1 MSELDRLEAAMN
13 ECREMIR
20 EAHAATKDLRAAVRE
35 ARQELRALARDE
47 VAAQIQPE
55 VSRQLE
61 ELGERT
67 GEAIT
72 AATQKVIA
80 EFDRF
85 GESLLGKE
93 TYWQKASGRRA
104 AARPGT
110 DVLPPGILPGEE
122 EGSWAPP
129 RDARSHPRAHAG
141 PLQWARPSNRQPI
154 TQRETKRSAD
164 WLPIADYRARYC
176 VWSYDGVPA
185 QIIYYGVLLSLSSD
199 GGVTGHP
206 SARRVPK
213 GTHQGR
219 VWASLSGLPVGGR
232 PWTRGEVRAVEE
244 VLVRGSPA
252 RAGGRPSRRG
262 PARLALPSSASLYRA
277 APARHGPD
285 FDRDA
290 ISVLI
295 SASENPTSRRSK
307 IMPTRLTAEAS

>member
-93 TYWQKASGRRA
+93 TYWQKASGRRSRAPRHRCA
-104 AARPGT
+104 AARH
-110 DVLPPGILPGEE
+110 L
-122 EGSWAPP
+122 
-129 RDARSHPRAHAG
+129 
-141 PLQWARPSNRQPI
+141 
-154 TQRETKRSAD
+154 
-164 WLPIADYRARYC
+164 
-176 VWSYDGVPA
+176 
-185 QIIYYGVLLSLSSD
+185 
-199 GGVTGHP
+199 
-206 SARRVPK
+206 ARRGRGLM
-213 GTHQGR
+213 GTATGR
-219 VWASLSGLPVGGR
+219 SQPPAS
-232 PWTRGEVRAVEE
+232 
-244 VLVRGSPA
+244 
-252 RAGGRPSRRG
+252 
-262 PARLALPSSASLYRA
+262 A
-277 APARHGPD
+277 AAAMG
-285 FDRDA
+285 A
-290 ISVLI
+290 TL
-295 SASENPTSRRSK
+295 K
-307 IMPTRLTAEAS
+307 